1 MDEKNEATEKPENN
15 DSICVIDLYVDR
27 FIRPNSEKW
36 LDYSMLHETKK
47 VFMLSYLLVF
57 LLMALFFPYVSSFAV
72 SRSAMWF
79 ILIVVWAGGG
89 YGLSEWIFIMTKER
103 YKRFVSRNFNYW
115 PNEKM
120 QELIDDDV
128 AKKEIIE
135 YMSTTIG
142 GCPGYPVAGAE
153 TKWDTARRIYYK
165 LKINE
170 QLALS
175 VSILQTI
182 CWIAV
187 AVVVV
192 VFGSAIPE

>member
-15 DSICVIDLYVDR
+15 DSICVIGLYVDR

-36 LDYSMLHETKK
+36 LDYSISHETKK
-47 VFMLSYLLVF
+47 VLMLSF
-57 LLMALFFPYVSSFAV
+57 LLAFLLIALAFPHASSFAV

-79 ILIVVWAGGG
+79 LLIVVWAGGG
-89 YGLSEWIFIMTKER
+89 YGLSEWIFMMTKER
-103 YKRFVSRNFNYW
+103 YKRFVSRDFNYW

-120 QELIDDDV
+120 QESIDDDV
-128 AKKEIIE
+128 VKKEMVE
-135 YMSTTIG
+135 YMDQTLDG
-142 GCPGYPVAGAE
+142 HPVACPGS
-153 TKWDTARRIYYK
+153 KWSCARRIYYK

-170 QLALS
+170 QLELS

-182 CWIAV
+182 CLIAV